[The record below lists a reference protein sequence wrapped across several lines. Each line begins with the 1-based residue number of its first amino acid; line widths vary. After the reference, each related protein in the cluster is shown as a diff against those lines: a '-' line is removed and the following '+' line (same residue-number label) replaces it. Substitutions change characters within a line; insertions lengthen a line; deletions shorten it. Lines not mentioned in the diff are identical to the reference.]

1 MNIIITGGS
10 RGIGRAT
17 AIALAQNKNN
27 RIIITGRNGSDL
39 KRISENAE
47 HSNISFHIIDF
58 KLLAGKIDS
67 FCSRISEE
75 FGSVD
80 ILINNAG
87 AIIPKHFEDLS
98 DTEIRTMMEVN
109 FFAPAVLIRSLLP
122 YFKKGSH
129 IINISSMGGFQGS
142 AKFTG
147 LSCYSA
153 SKAALASLTECL
165 ATEFAARGI
174 AVNCLA
180 PGSVQTEMLGEAFP
194 GYKAPVTA
202 EEMGEFFAYFA
213 VNGHRFF
220 NGKILPVALSRP

>member
-10 RGIGRAT
+10 RGIGKET
-17 AIALAQNKNN
+17 AIALARNSEN
-27 RIIITGRNGSDL
+27 RVIITGRNGQEL
-39 KRISENAE
+39 KKVSETAK
-47 HSNISFHIIDF
+47 HGNISFHIVDFSSLSVSIDAF
-58 KLLAGKIDS
+58 YSKI
-67 FCSRISEE
+67 REE
-75 FGSVD
+75 VQSID

-87 AIIPKHFEDLS
+87 AIVSKSFADLTDS
-98 DTEIRTMMEVN
+98 DIRNMMEIN
-109 FFAPAVLIRSLLP
+109 FFAPAVLIRTLLP
-122 YFKKGSH
+122 SMKRGSH

-142 AKFTG
+142 EKFRG

-165 ATEFAARGI
+165 AGEFAELGI

-194 GYKAPVTA
+194 GYKAPVKA
-202 EEMGEFFAYFA
+202 NEMGEFIAYFA

-220 NGKILPVALSRP
+220 NGKILPVALTKP